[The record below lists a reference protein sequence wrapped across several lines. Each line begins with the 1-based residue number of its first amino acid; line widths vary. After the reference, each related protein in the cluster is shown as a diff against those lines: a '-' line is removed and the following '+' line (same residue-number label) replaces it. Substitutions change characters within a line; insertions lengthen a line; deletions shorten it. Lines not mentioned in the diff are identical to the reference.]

1 MPPLCRV
8 CRPKATHAFFAVQT
22 KGRLKNVFHPFS
34 DGLKIRNAVIPAQAG
49 ILFDVKKL
57 L

>member
-22 KGRLKNVFHPFS
+22 KGRLKNVFPAFS
-34 DGLKIRNAVIPAQAG
+34 NGLKIRNAVIPAQAG